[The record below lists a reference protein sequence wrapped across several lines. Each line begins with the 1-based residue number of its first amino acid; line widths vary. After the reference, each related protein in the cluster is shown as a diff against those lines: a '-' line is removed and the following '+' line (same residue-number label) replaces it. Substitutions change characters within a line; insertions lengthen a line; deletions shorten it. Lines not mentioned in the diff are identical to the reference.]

1 MLEGGVWEVPP
12 CCPCVQVGCGG
23 PFRLYGVLLI
33 VSVTGDEDVG
43 VVSTYTCVV
52 WGRWRVTVIL
62 AASFL
67 RVVVWGMM

>member
-1 MLEGGVWEVPP
+1 MVEGGVWEVPP
-12 CCPCVQVGCGG
+12 CCPCVQGCRGG
-23 PFRLYGVLLI
+23 PFRLYGVSLVVLA
-33 VSVTGDEDVG
+33 TGDEDIG
-43 VVSTYTCVV
+43 AVSSYTCVV